1 MAPGAV
7 VLLSI
12 LPSLIFSRQ
21 IVTTDL
27 VPVLV
32 IASRSCSTVSVRVP
46 NQLLRSCRAQVYI
59 YAYQFDH
66 SYQPQLQ

>member
-1 MAPGAV
+1 MAPGLLL
-7 VLLSI
+7 LLSI

-32 IASRSCSTVSVRVP
+32 MLLALVLLFLVRVP
-46 NQLLRSCRAQVYI
+46 KPTSPLVPCSGLHLR
-59 YAYQFDH
+59 YQFDH